1 MSTARPLPPRDTHGP
16 TPLAQCGP
24 VSDLVA
30 RAHQVDQL
38 SQRIVPSLPSPL
50 RAHVSYAGLRHDQV
64 LLLVESPAWATRVRT
79 DQARILASV
88 HSVGLAASSV
98 AAKVVPRAVA
108 LTAAT
113 RPLPAPPH
121 TARGI
126 RAAAAAIADP
136 DLRDLFLALADDAA
150 DAQTR

>member
-16 TPLAQCGP
+16 TPLAQCGA
-24 VSDLVA
+24 VSVLVA

-38 SQRIVPSLPSPL
+38 SQRIVPSLPLPL
-50 RAHVSYAGLRHDQV
+50 RAHVSYAGLRNDQV

-79 DQARILASV
+79 DQARILANV
-88 HSVGLAASSV
+88 HSLGLAARAV
-98 AAKVVPRAVA
+98 AAKVVSP
-108 LTAAT
+108 TTTFDAT
-113 RPLPAPPH
+113 ISLPPVLPH

-126 RAAAAAIADP
+126 RAAAAAVADP
-136 DLRDLFLALADDAA
+136 ELRALFLTLADDAA

>member
-24 VSDLVA
+24 ISDLVA
-30 RAHQVDQL
+30 RAHRVDQL

-50 RAHVSYAGLRHDQV
+50 RAHVGFATLRNDQV

-79 DQARILASV
+79 DQARILAGV
-88 HSVGLAASSV
+88 HSLGLAAGSV
-98 AAKVVPRAVA
+98 AARVVPPAKAVDA
-108 LTAAT
+108 
-113 RPLPAPPH
+113 PAGGPSVLPH

-126 RAAAAAIADP
+126 RSAAAAISDP
-136 DLRDLFLALADDAA
+136 ELRALFLALAEDAA
-150 DAQTR
+150 SGHAR